1 MQEVTFTLRTLTPLF
16 LAGND
21 QVEMKIPIDTRKQ
34 GTSVDT
40 DHYAWKLLAE
50 LRPPPIRGLMRY
62 WQRALVG
69 GAMPLEAVRKLEATI
84 FGTTDKGSAVCIGV
98 SKPSKE
104 PQDFRKAG
112 GRVPTG
118 KDYLLWS
125 MARSGSI
132 EKGNY
137 KFPRQYYPY
146 DTNFQVMLSVR
157 RQGDAE
163 QKILE
168 QAIAAFWLLIYLGG
182 IGSRSRRSAGSL
194 TVENIHADTAQ
205 ILKEQLEQ
213 DWGIVLQDT
222 EGNTRKLSFSKPETA
237 NALKTQLESG
247 IQCARLLFDINRPPA
262 QHNAQFDILARG
274 ACRIWIL
281 QDKNKN
287 PWSTPEK
294 AMEDIG
300 NSLQNYRGSIRDP
313 QHRGQIYDHRL
324 REIFGL
330 PLSKNEGRRASPL
343 RLRIAELQEGK
354 YVGVAVLFKT
364 IGKDVSTGRDITMN
378 DYKRIEGWITDN
390 NFPGALDSEIEL

>member
-1 MQEVTFTLRTLTPLF
+1 MQEVTFDLRTLTPLF

-34 GTSVDT
+34 DTRVDT

-69 GAMPLEAVRKLEATI
+69 GAMPLEDVRKLEATI
-84 FGTTDKGSAVCIGV
+84 FGTTDKGSAVSIGV

-112 GRVPTG
+112 GQVPTG

-125 MARSGSI
+125 MARSGSV
-132 EKGNY
+132 ERDNY

-205 ILKEQLEQ
+205 ILKEQLEK
-213 DWGIVLQDT
+213 DWGIILQDT
-222 EGNTRKLSFSKPETA
+222 EGNTHKLSFSKPETT

-247 IQCARLLFDINRPPA
+247 IQCARLLFDIKQPPA
-262 QHNAQFDILARG
+262 RYNAQFDILAHG
-274 ACRIWIL
+274 ASRIWIL
-281 QDKNKN
+281 QNEDKQSW
-287 PWSTPEK
+287 PTPEK

-300 NSLQNYRGSIRDP
+300 ISLQNYRGSIRDP

-330 PLSKNEGRRASPL
+330 PLGKNEGRRASPL
-343 RLRIAELQEGK
+343 HLRITELQKGK

-364 IGKDVSTGRDITMN
+364 IGTNISTGSQITIS
-378 DYKRIEGWITDN
+378 DYKRIEDWITTSTLLS
-390 NFPGALDSEIEL
+390 ALEVTL